1 MTYLQYIVDGILVLL
16 FVLTVINA
24 ARVGLARSAAG
35 IAAWVL
41 AAYLALH
48 FCAPA
53 AQWVYTQFVRDR
65 VLEAA
70 RSNVS
75 DMADAAETMDITT
88 MILKEIPKEA
98 VDAARAMDIDVE
110 ALLRRSTSF
119 DLHTD
124 HVADA
129 VEREVLSPIILAAL
143 KALAFFVIILLVT
156 SIVRMLLRPMG
167 GVLHKLPV
175 IGRVDR
181 ALGGALG
188 ILKGAVL
195 ISVLAMLLRVAAG
208 MIEGQFGEAVA
219 ASKIVAFVADSPFAD
234 GLFRSA

>member
-1 MTYLQYIVDGILVLL
+1 
-16 FVLTVINA
+16 
-24 ARVGLARSAAG
+24 
-35 IAAWVL
+35 
-41 AAYLALH
+41 
-48 FCAPA
+48 
-53 AQWVYTQFVRDR
+53 
-65 VLEAA
+65 
-70 RSNVS
+70 
-75 DMADAAETMDITT
+75 